1 MRPDA
6 KRLYEIYLAWKESV
20 AEISDVE
27 GLYPTFVMN
36 IMPKSSLSVAK
47 NNGVGNV
54 WGMNDDQSYI
64 SMEFSLSFYTFRAL
78 VLTLIQ
84 SGKPPLDGRML
95 RTTSEVSPMRIRVRC
110 QILVDGMFTC
120 AKWTCLLLRYLP
132 CLPLDDEIGLS

>member
-1 MRPDA
+1 MRPNA
-6 KRLYEIYLAWKESV
+6 KRLYEIYLAWRESV

-47 NNGVGNV
+47 NNGVGNF

-64 SMEFSLSFYTFRAL
+64 SMELSSSFHTFRAL

-95 RTTSEVSPMRIRVRC
+95 RTTPEVS
-110 QILVDGMFTC
+110 QILVDGMSTC
-120 AKWTCLLLRYLP
+120 AKWTFLLLGYLP
-132 CLPLDDEIGLS
+132 CLPLDDEIGPS

>member
-6 KRLYEIYLAWKESV
+6 KRLYEIYLAWRESV

-54 WGMNDDQSYI
+54 WGMDDDQSYI
-64 SMEFSLSFYTFRAL
+64 SMEFSPTFNAFWTL

-95 RTTSEVSPMRIRVRC
+95 KTTSEVSPMHSK
-110 QILVDGMFTC
+110 ILGDSMSTC
-120 AKWTCLLLRYLP
+120 AYCYTISLACLGMMKGP
-132 CLPLDDEIGLS
+132 S

>member
-6 KRLYEIYLAWKESV
+6 KRLYEIYLAWRESV

-54 WGMNDDQSYI
+54 WGMDDDQSYI
-64 SMEFSLSFYTFRAL
+64 SMEFSSSFNAFRTL
-78 VLTLIQ
+78 VLTLLQ
-84 SGKPPLDGRML
+84 SGKLPLDGQML
-95 RTTSEVSPMRIRVRC
+95 KTTSEVSSMRIRVR
-110 QILVDGMFTC
+110 F
-120 AKWTCLLLRYLP
+120 P
-132 CLPLDDEIGLS
+132 GLG